1 MVSFSTLKLSVPIDN
16 SEFRTRM
23 YEQRDIT
30 CVTPSV
36 AHVNNAR
43 VRLERINNGEHGME
57 NNKIMENN
65 TQMVNTVGKKSKNK
79 CYSCMKSCP

>member
-1 MVSFSTLKLSVPIDN
+1 
-16 SEFRTRM
+16 M

-36 AHVNNAR
+36 AHVNNTR

-65 TQMVNTVGKKSKNK
+65 TQMGERNGRLTFKNVQKMVNTVRNKKKPENK
-79 CYSCMKSCP
+79 CYSCMKSYP